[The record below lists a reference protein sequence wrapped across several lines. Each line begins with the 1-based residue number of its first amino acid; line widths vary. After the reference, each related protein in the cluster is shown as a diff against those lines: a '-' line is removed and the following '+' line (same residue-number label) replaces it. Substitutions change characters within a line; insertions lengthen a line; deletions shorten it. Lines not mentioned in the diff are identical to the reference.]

1 MPRPK
6 RCRRVCCDPKYKYYK
21 PRGVPLDSLT
31 CIDLAMDELEAL
43 RLADGV
49 GMTQCAAAAR
59 MGISQP
65 TFNRIISGAR
75 NKVANGLVNG
85 NALRIEWNAESVLFA
100 EEDPD
105 QASARRRKRGGRL

>member
-31 CIDLAMDELEAL
+31 CIDLAMDELESL
-43 RLADGV
+43 RLADGA
-49 GMTQCAAAAR
+49 GMAQSDAAEL

-65 TFNRIISGAR
+65 TFNRILSGAR
-75 NKVANGLVNG
+75 KKVANGLVNG
-85 NALRIEWNAESVLFA
+85 NALRIEWNAESVPSA
-100 EEDPD
+100 EKDPD
-105 QASARRRKRGGRL
+105 QTSVRRRKRGGRP